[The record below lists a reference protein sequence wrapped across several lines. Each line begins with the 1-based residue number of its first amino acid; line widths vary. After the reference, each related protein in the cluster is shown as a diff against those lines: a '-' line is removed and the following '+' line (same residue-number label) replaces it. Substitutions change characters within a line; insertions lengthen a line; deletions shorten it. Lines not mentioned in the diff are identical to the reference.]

1 MPRPYIPQ
9 TFVPLYYRKMLR
21 KDAKMKGKKV
31 EMQFGRPNFKNEWG
45 ENTDPDNKKK
55 SSVYREFSRLGKSE
69 WIKLVKK
76 GKMVK
81 LTFAQAHPMKVENT
95 EAGMTNAFN
104 KLDKPKRERA
114 MKQVDSGKM
123 ELSILAK
130 YSDGFKFLVAGNTR
144 LTAMME
150 AFGEVYV
157 WQFDVPDD
165 GE

>member
-1 MPRPYIPQ
+1 MPKPYISQ
-9 TFVPLYYRKMLR
+9 TFVPLYYRKM
-21 KDAKMKGKKV
+21 KKKKIGSK
-31 EMQFGRPNFKNEWG
+31 EIGMQFGKPNFSNEWG
-45 ENTDPDNKKK
+45 ENTDPTNKKNH
-55 SSVYREFSRLGKSE
+55 SVYREFSRLGKSE

-150 AFGEVYV
+150 AFGEVYI